1 MKLQKKHIIAG
12 VIGIVSVSV
21 AVLYWQYKKLMD
33 YCVSLN
39 KVLLNKF
46 NISEASIDLYLNF
59 KNNSTLKL
67 EIVSQ
72 EYTVL
77 INNKEVV
84 KAGNLNSLS
93 IAPNSTSVLSV
104 NVAFSPSKLINTI
117 GSLAGDIVLN
127 PQKINVT
134 IDVKVKVKLWAF
146 TISIPY
152 EFKSTLKDL
161 LANKQENN
169 STTNTKKC

>member
-1 MKLQKKHIIAG
+1 MKLQKKYIIAG
-12 VIGIVSVSV
+12 VIGVVSVSA

-33 YCVSLN
+33 YCISLN
-39 KVLLNKF
+39 KVLLRKF
-46 NISEASIDLYLNF
+46 NINEANIDLYLNF
-59 KNNSTLKL
+59 KNNSALKL

-77 INNKEVV
+77 INDKEVV
-84 KAGNLNSLS
+84 KAGNVNSLS

-146 TISIPY
+146 TVSIPY

-161 LANKQENN
+161 LGNKQENS

>member
-1 MKLQKKHIIAG
+1 M
-12 VIGIVSVSV
+12 
-21 AVLYWQYKKLMD
+21 
-33 YCVSLN
+33 
-39 KVLLNKF
+39 
-46 NISEASIDLYLNF
+46 
-59 KNNSTLKL
+59 
-67 EIVSQ
+67 
-72 EYTVL
+72 
-77 INNKEVV
+77 
-84 KAGNLNSLS
+84 
-93 IAPNSTSVLSV
+93 LSV

>member
-1 MKLQKKHIIAG
+1 MKIEKKHILVG
-12 VIGIVSVSV
+12 VIGIVSVSA

-33 YCVSLN
+33 YCISLN
-39 KVLLNKF
+39 KIMLKKF
-46 NISEASIDLYLNF
+46 NVKEAEIDLYLNF
-59 KNNSTLKL
+59 KNNSAIKL
-67 EIVSQ
+67 EILSQ

-77 INNKEVV
+77 INDKEVV
-84 KAGNLNSLS
+84 KAGNSNMLS
-93 IAPNSTSVLSV
+93 VLPNSTSVLSV

-117 GSLAGDIVLN
+117 GSLAADILLN

-134 IDVKVKVKLWAF
+134 INIKVKVKLWAF

-161 LANKQENN
+161 LANKQQNS
-169 STTNTKKC
+169 STTNTKNC